1 MKEEASQT
9 AQRSEA
15 VKNQRSEDKRVM
27 GISKTEMGGA
37 ALKKNRSGACS
48 HSKPCH
54 IPAAYAISQETV
66 ERVRTVLQ
74 EDIHESIAVFKALA
88 DPLRLRILKALA
100 LEDLCVCVFVELL
113 NCDYSKLSYHLK
125 VLKEAGLVECRPEG
139 TFLIYRLTEFG
150 RAVLGGMGAIE
161 KLRQEGGET

>member
-1 MKEEASQT
+1 MDVSRKE
-9 AQRSEA
+9 
-15 VKNQRSEDKRVM
+15 M
-27 GISKTEMGGA
+27 GIA
-37 ALKKNRSGACS
+37 ALKKYRSAACS

-54 IPAAYAISQETV
+54 IPPAYAISPETV

-74 EDIHESIAVFKALA
+74 EDIRESIAVFKALA

-113 NCDYSKLSYHLK
+113 DCDYSKLSYHLK

-139 TFLIYRLTEFG
+139 TFLIYRLTGFG
-150 RAVLGGMGAIE
+150 RAVLEGMGAIA
-161 KLRQEGGET
+161 KPGPEGGER

>member
-1 MKEEASQT
+1 MDV
-9 AQRSEA
+9 SE
-15 VKNQRSEDKRVM
+15 KDM
-27 GISKTEMGGA
+27 GV
-37 ALKKNRSGACS
+37 ALQAKNRAAACS
-48 HSKPCH
+48 HGKPCL
-54 IPAAYAISQETV
+54 IPASYEISQETV
-66 ERVRTVLQ
+66 ERVKTVLH
-74 EDIHESIAVFKALA
+74 EDIRESIAVFKALA

-113 NCDYSKLSYHLK
+113 DCDYSKLSYHLK

-161 KLRQEGGET
+161 KPRKEGGET

>member
-1 MKEEASQT
+1 MIDGIVVACM
-9 AQRSEA
+9 ALVVGVNDQRSEA
-15 VKNQRSEDKRVM
+15 RRAMGVSENDVEVAPGNRA
-27 GISKTEMGGA
+27 GGYSR
-37 ALKKNRSGACS
+37 NRP
-48 HSKPCH
+48 PCN
-54 IPAAYAISQETV
+54 IPPAYKIPPESV
-66 ERVRTVLQ
+66 ERVKTVLH
-74 EDIHESIAVFKALA
+74 EDIGESVAVFQALA

-100 LEDLCVCVFVELL
+100 LQDLCVCVFVELL